1 MVSAIVEGQGGQRFD
16 PDYPFL
22 HPLVSAQSYRSR
34 CRSASAILLLYRQH
48 SLPAQAQD
56 CEYNDKHLHDKSS
69 TVMTYSSRRS
79 IGAARR
85 HTKLKSAS
93 SSKRPTHSLS
103 NRILSGRSG
112 SGSLDSEIVAINT
125 TAAWKVWKHPKPRL
139 YHWNGPN
146 SGLLCRAEWISS
158 SARAL
163 SILLDRAC
171 CCWKGSGEPC
181 MSTRR

>member
-1 MVSAIVEGQGGQRFD
+1 MVSTIVEDQDGQRFD
-16 PDYPFL
+16 PDYPSL
-22 HPLVSAQSYRSR
+22 HPLVSAQSYQSH
-34 CRSASAILLLYRQH
+34 CHSAFAILLRYHQRSSPDQG
-48 SLPAQAQD
+48 QD
-56 CEYNDKHLHDKSS
+56 CEYDGKHLHNKISKL
-69 TVMTYSSRRS
+69 MTYSNRRS

-85 HTKLKSAS
+85 HTKLRSAS

-103 NRILSGRSG
+103 NRILSGRSE
-112 SGSLDSEIVAINT
+112 SGSLDSEIVAIST

-158 SARAL
+158 NARAL